1 MKTAL
6 LRRPKPIEENPLS
19 IEEVSIP
26 TIGSR
31 QVLVK
36 VAACGVCRSNL
47 HMIEGDWA
55 AMGIPAKSPI
65 VPGHEIVGSVA
76 RLGDDVGAFKE
87 GDRVGIQPLWST
99 CGVCEFCLTGREQIC
114 RSREITGETVD
125 GGYAEYVVADA
136 NHLYPV
142 PDNLKDSE
150 AAPLFC
156 PGITAYGAVKKAEL
170 RVGKRVA
177 IFGIGGV
184 GHMVMQMARLYGADV
199 IAVGRSKQ
207 HLALASELGASE
219 VIDISKG
226 DQEEWLRRIGPV
238 DSSIVFAPSTE
249 LAQLAMKATKPG
261 GTTVIGVWVELG
273 QLPFAD
279 EKRVVGSV
287 IGSRQDMKEV
297 LGLASAGKIK
307 PIYEEFKLEAANKVL
322 NMLKTGQIR
331 ARAVLV
337 P

>member
-1 MKTAL
+1 
-6 LRRPKPIEENPLS
+6 
-19 IEEVSIP
+19 
-26 TIGSR
+26 
-31 QVLVK
+31 
-36 VAACGVCRSNL
+36 
-47 HMIEGDWA
+47 
-55 AMGIPAKSPI
+55 MGLPAKSPI

-99 CGVCEFCLTGREQIC
+99 CGACEFCLTGREQIC
-114 RSREITGETVD
+114 RSRQITGETVD

-136 NHLYPV
+136 NYLYPL

-184 GHMVMQMARLYGADV
+184 GHMVMQMARLCGADV
-199 IAVGRSKQ
+199 IAVARSKQ

-219 VIDISKG
+219 VVDISKG

-273 QLPFAD
+273 QLPFVD

>member
-1 MKTAL
+1 
-6 LRRPKPIEENPLS
+6 
-19 IEEVSIP
+19 
-26 TIGSR
+26 
-31 QVLVK
+31 
-36 VAACGVCRSNL
+36 
-47 HMIEGDWA
+47 MIEGDWA
-55 AMGIPAKSPI
+55 AIGLPAKSPI

-76 RLGDDVGAFKE
+76 KLGDDVGAFNE

-99 CGVCEFCLTGREQIC
+99 CGACEFCLTGREQIC
-114 RSREITGETVD
+114 RSRQITGETVD

-142 PDNLKDSE
+142 PGNLKDSE
-150 AAPLFC
+150 AATLFC

-170 RVGKRVA
+170 SVGKRVA

-184 GHMVMQMARLYGADV
+184 GHMVIQMARLYGADV
-199 IAVGRSKQ
+199 IAVARSKQ

-219 VIDISKG
+219 VVDVSKD
-226 DQEEWLRRIGPV
+226 DQEECLRRIGAV
-238 DSSIVFAPSTE
+238 GSSIVFAPSTD
-249 LAQLAMKATKPG
+249 LAQVAMKATKPG
-261 GTTVIGVWVELG
+261 GTAVIGVWVGLG
-273 QLPFAD
+273 QFPFVD

-307 PIYEEFKLEAANKVL
+307 PIYEEFKLEAANEVL
-322 NMLKTGQIR
+322 NMLNMGQNR